1 MPRAPRVQLAGAIY
15 HVTARGNRGNAI
27 YYDED
32 DRLLFLGLFDRV
44 VRRHA
49 WRGLAYCLMTNHFHL
64 VIETC
69 EPDLSRG
76 MHRINFIYAQHLNDR
91 YSLDGHVFGGRFGSR
106 LVTNERQLGRTFRY
120 VAFNP
125 VRAGLCE
132 RPSEWRWSSFYG
144 KDDRLLFDA

>member
-1 MPRAPRVQLAGAIY
+1 MARPLRVQLSEATY

-32 DRLLFLGLFDRV
+32 DRRVFLGICDRV

-49 WRGLAYCLMTNHFHL
+49 WRRLAYCLLTNHFHL
-64 VIETC
+64 VVKTP

-76 MHRINFIYAQHLNDR
+76 MHRLNFIYAQYLNDR
-91 YSLDGHVFGGRFGSR
+91 HSVDGHVFGGRFGAVI
-106 LVTNERQLGRTFRY
+106 VTSEHQLAATIRY

-132 RPSEWRWSSFYG
+132 RPSEWRWSSFHG
-144 KDDRLLFDA
+144 ADDSFLFGP